1 MRLRRLRRIAGVAV
15 SCAAAAVATSACTSA
30 RNTLGTNS
38 SPCYTAIP
46 VAADAVHHRGHFLGI
61 RLLSARQASTKRRL
75 DALLEARAPKV
86 KTVCVV
92 AYEGTY
98 SLSQVEE
105 PFGTAPPAGTGPV
118 AIAVVS
124 LSRNRLIG
132 TIVLRRVPLAFRH
145 EVLGPL
151 RRQRPP
157 PTGPADRGSVPA
169 LALSAGRRPS

>member
-1 MRLRRLRRIAGVAV
+1 MRRLRRVAGVAV
-15 SCAAAAVATSACTSA
+15 SCAAVAVAASACTSA

-46 VAADAVHHRGHFLGI
+46 VGADAVHHRGHFLGI

-75 DALLEARAPKV
+75 DALLDARAPKV

-98 SLSQVEE
+98 SLSQVEK
-105 PFGTAPPAGTGPV
+105 PFGTAPPTGTGPV
-118 AIAVVS
+118 AVAVVS
-124 LSRNRLIG
+124 LPRNRLIG
-132 TIVLRRVPLAFRH
+132 TLVLQRVPLTFRH

-151 RRQRPP
+151 RREGPA

-169 LALSAGRRPS
+169 LAVSAGRRPS